1 MYTHCLD
8 APNYMYKWT
17 TTMVKV
23 RQDLACYIRI
33 YAWHS
38 TSNFVCKSLHVM
50 YHKYFCMKF
59 IHSKHTKLK
68 SNANNKIC

>member
-17 TTMVKV
+17 KTMVKV

-38 TSNFVCKSLHVM
+38 TSDFVCKSLHIM
-50 YHKYFCMKF
+50 YRILLHE
-59 IHSKHTKLK
+59 IHPLNTY
-68 SNANNKIC
+68 KIEI

>member
-17 TTMVKV
+17 KTMVKV

-38 TSNFVCKSLHVM
+38 TSDFVCKSLHIV
-50 YHKYFCMKF
+50 YH
-59 IHSKHTKLK
+59 
-68 SNANNKIC
+68 